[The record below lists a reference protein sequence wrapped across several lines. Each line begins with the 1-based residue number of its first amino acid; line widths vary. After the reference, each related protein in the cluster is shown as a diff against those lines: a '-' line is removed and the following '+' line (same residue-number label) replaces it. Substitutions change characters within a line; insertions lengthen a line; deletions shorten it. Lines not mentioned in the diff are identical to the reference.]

1 MGIWNLYFAA
11 KLYLFA
17 IGQVQPRWLLNL
29 LFALWLV
36 LPVEHR
42 GLRVLRQVLA
52 VVVGVALLY
61 HESNLPPF
69 ARVVSQFSNLS
80 AFTPAYLLELLQRFV
95 SPQMV
100 LGAIVVTLAYLVINR
115 WVRVTTFVLLALV
128 LVPLWQG
135 AGTASTGAAATGAA
149 ATRVAQRPAPTMRI
163 DSPAEVGDNEAQLNA
178 FRTQEA
184 SRQVAFTPLSA
195 SPDSQFDI
203 IVLHVCSL
211 SWDDL
216 DVAKARNHPLLSRFD
231 YLFTEFSSAASYSG
245 PAAIRLLRATCG
257 QQPHQALYSPAQPQC
272 HLFEALAQAGFD
284 TRVLMNHDG
293 RFDNFRGFVD
303 KEIGIPN
310 VTHVPVDGVPPAMRA
325 FDNSPILGD
334 YAVLEKWYKSRL
346 AQNSG
351 PLALYYNTVTLHD
364 GNRLPDSKLT
374 SIQSYPLRLTRLL
387 DDIDKLIALIEQSG
401 RKAVVVFVPEHGAAL
416 RGDANQIAGMREIP
430 TPRIVHVPVGVKLIG
445 LQGGKAGGEVGGDA
459 GGNAGGNAA
468 SHAAGNPQGNGNGA
482 GGPVTIHAPSSYLA
496 LSQLLSNLVADSP
509 FRQGAP
515 APSQYAADLPQTRMV
530 GENEATVMMKRGT
543 GYVVRTPDGVWVD
556 GK

>member
-1 MGIWNLYFAA
+1 MGLWNLYFAA

-17 IGQVQPRWLLNL
+17 IGQGQPRWLLNL

-36 LPVEHR
+36 LPLEHR
-42 GLRVLRQVLA
+42 GLRVLRQLLA
-52 VVVGVALLY
+52 VVAGGALLY
-61 HESNLPPF
+61 HESNLPPIG
-69 ARVVSQFSNLS
+69 RVVSQFANLS

-95 SPQMV
+95 GPELA
-100 LGAIVVTLAYLVINR
+100 LGAILVTLAYLVINR
-115 WVRVTTFVLLALV
+115 WVRVTTFVLLALIV
-128 LVPLWQG
+128 VPLWRG
-135 AGTASTGAAATGAA
+135 SDTVPTGTA
-149 ATRVAQRPAPTMRI
+149 ATRVAQRPAPTMRV
-163 DSPAEVGDNEAQLNA
+163 DSAAEVGDNEARLAA
-178 FRTQEA
+178 FREQEHT
-184 SRQVAFTPLSA
+184 RQVAFTPLTA

-245 PAAIRLLRATCG
+245 PAAVRLLRAGCG
-257 QQPHQALYSPAQPQC
+257 QQPHQELYSPAQAQC

-293 RFDNFRGFVD
+293 RFDNFRSFVD
-303 KEIGIPN
+303 KEIGVAN

-346 AQNSG
+346 AQTGG

-364 GNRLPDSKLT
+364 GNRLPNSRLT
-374 SIQSYPLRLTRLL
+374 SIESYPLRLARLL
-387 DDIDKLIALIEQSG
+387 DDVDKLIALIERSG
-401 RKAVVVFVPEHGAAL
+401 RKAVMVFVPEHGAAL

-445 LQGGKAGGEVGGDA
+445 MPT
-459 GGNAGGNAA
+459 GNADEGG
-468 SHAAGNPQGNGNGA
+468 GRGR
-482 GGPVTIHAPSSYLA
+482 GPMTIRTPSSYLA

-515 APSQYAADLPQTRMV
+515 AAAQYAANLPQTRMV
-530 GENEATVMMKRGT
+530 GENEATLMMRRGT
-543 GYVVRTPDGVWVD
+543 GYAVRTPDGVWVD

>member
-1 MGIWNLYFAA
+1 MGLWNLYFAA
-11 KLYLFA
+11 KLYLFT

-36 LPVEHR
+36 LPLEHR

-95 SPQMV
+95 SPHMV

-115 WVRVTTFVLLALV
+115 WVRVTTFVLLALIV
-128 LVPLWQG
+128 VPLWQG
-135 AGTASTGAAATGAA
+135 AGTISTGTAATGTAAAGAAAMRA
-149 ATRVAQRPAPTMRI
+149 AQRPAPTMRI
-163 DSPAEVGDNEAQLNA
+163 DSPGEVGDNEAQLNA
-178 FRTQEA
+178 FREQESA
-184 SRQVAFTPLSA
+184 RQVAFTPLSA

-257 QQPHQALYSPAQPQC
+257 QQPHQALYSPAQAQC

-387 DDIDKLIALIEQSG
+387 DDIDKLIALIAQSG

-445 LQGGKAGGEVGGDA
+445 LEDGNT
-459 GGNAGGNAA
+459 GGNAGGDAQRNGQGA
-468 SHAAGNPQGNGNGA
+468 S
-482 GGPVTIHAPSSYLA
+482 GPVTIHVPSSYLA

-515 APSQYAADLPQTRMV
+515 APAQYAADLPQTRMV

>member
-1 MGIWNLYFAA
+1 MGLWNLYFAA

-17 IGQVQPRWLLNL
+17 IGQVQPRWLLNI

-42 GLRVLRQVLA
+42 GLRVLRHVLA
-52 VVVGVALLY
+52 VVVGAALLY

-69 ARVVSQFSNLS
+69 ERVVSQFSNLS

-95 SPQMV
+95 GPDLA
-100 LGAIVVTLAYLVINR
+100 LGAIVAVMVYLIVNR
-115 WVRVTTFVLLALV
+115 WVRVTTFVLLALIV
-128 LVPLWQG
+128 VPLWQRPD
-135 AGTASTGAAATGAA
+135 TMATGVA
-149 ATRVAQRPAPTMRI
+149 ATRPAQRPAPTMRV
-163 DSPAEVGDNEAQLNA
+163 DSAAEVGDNEAQLAA
-178 FRTQEA
+178 FREQERT
-184 SRQVAFTPLSA
+184 RQVAFTPLTASA
-195 SPDSQFDI
+195 DSQFDI

-231 YLFTEFSSAASYSG
+231 YVFSEFSSAASYSG
-245 PAAIRLLRATCG
+245 PAAIRLLRAGCG
-257 QQPHQALYSPAQPQC
+257 QQPHQELYSPAPAQC

-303 KEIGIPN
+303 KEIGVAKVN
-310 VTHVPVDGVPPAMRA
+310 HVPVDGVPPAMRA

-346 AQNSG
+346 AQNEG

-364 GNRLPDSKLT
+364 GNRLPNSRLT
-374 SIQSYPLRLTRLL
+374 SIESYPLRLARLL
-387 DDIDKLIALIEQSG
+387 DDVDKLIALIEQSG

-445 LQGGKAGGEVGGDA
+445 VPAA
-459 GGNAGGNAA
+459 NAGSGGAE
-468 SHAAGNPQGNGNGA
+468 GGGTGNG
-482 GGPVTIHAPSSYLA
+482 PLTIHTPSSYTA
-496 LSQLLSNLVADSP
+496 LSQLLSNLIADSP

-515 APSQYAADLPQTRMV
+515 EPSQYAANLPQTRMV
-530 GENEATVMMKRGT
+530 GENEATVMMRRGS
-543 GYVVRTPDGVWVD
+543 GYSVRTPDGVWVD